1 MSVRREGSSPVS
13 SVARRAPTPLPQ
25 LPPPLAQL
33 RARVAD
39 DMSDVALGRLIRRLE
54 RDSRAGARALAGECA
69 RRLARSRADR
79 RRVSRLFALRRRLR
93 REGVRLI
100 AGVDEVGVGP
110 LAGPV
115 VAAAV
120 VLPDRVD
127 LPGLDDSKKLSREQR
142 ARLAG
147 ALREQASGWAVGIVA
162 PQEIDRINI
171 LQATLKAMR
180 RAVLGLPVTCRPER
194 ILVDAR
200 TIPGVSAPQTAL
212 IKGDAN
218 DGSIAAASILAKVY
232 RDDLMEALDER
243 HPEYGFAQNMG
254 YGTAVHLNALSVH
267 GPCPSHR
274 WSFAP
279 VAAAARR

>member
-1 MSVRREGSSPVS
+1 MSLGRASSSRPRSGSRGAS
-13 SVARRAPTPLPQ
+13 TPLT
-25 LPPPLAQL
+25 QL
-33 RARVAD
+33 RARVAED
-39 DMSDVALGRLIRRLE
+39 ISDEALRRFIRGLE
-54 RDSRAGARALAGECA
+54 GDSRAGARALAGACM
-69 RRLARSRADR
+69 RRLARSREEKR
-79 RRVSRLFALRRRLR
+79 RLNKLFALRRRLR
-93 REGVRLI
+93 REGLRRI

-120 VLPDRVD
+120 VRPDHVE
-127 LPGLDDSKKLSREQR
+127 LPGLNDSKKLSREQR
-142 ARLAG
+142 ARLAS
-147 ALREQASGWAVGIVA
+147 ALREQASGWAVGVVA
-162 PQEIDRINI
+162 AQEIDRVNI

-180 RAVLGLPVTCRPER
+180 RAVAGLPHRCRPEHV
-194 ILVDAR
+194 LVDAR
-200 TIPGVSAPQTAL
+200 TIPGVAAPQTAL

-232 RDDLMEALDER
+232 RDDLMAALHER

-254 YGTAVHLNALSVH
+254 YGTAAHLEALGAY

>member
-1 MSVRREGSSPVS
+1 VSVASEGSSR
-13 SVARRAPTPLPQ
+13 ARSAERHAFTPLS
-25 LPPPLAQL
+25 QL
-33 RARVAD
+33 RAHVTD
-39 DMSDVALGRLIRRLE
+39 QMSDAALRRFIRRLE
-54 RDSRAGARALAGECA
+54 RDSRAGARALAGECT
-69 RRLARSRADR
+69 RRLARSREDR
-79 RRVSRLFALRRRLR
+79 RRVNKLFALRRRLR
-93 REGVRLI
+93 REGLRWI

-120 VLPDRVD
+120 VLPDQVE
-127 LPGLDDSKKLSREQR
+127 LPGLNDSKKLSREQR
-142 ARLAG
+142 SRLAA
-147 ALREQASGWAVGIVA
+147 ALRAQASGWAVGVVA
-162 PQEIDRINI
+162 PQEIDRVNI
-171 LQATLKAMR
+171 LQATLRAMR
-180 RAVLGLPVTCRPER
+180 RAVTGLPGKCRPEHV
-194 ILVDAR
+194 LVDAR
-200 TIPGVSAPQTAL
+200 TIPGVRAPQTAL

-232 RDDLMEALDER
+232 RDELMEALHER

-254 YGTAVHLNALSVH
+254 YGTAAHLTALAAY